1 MSYDASFKL
10 KVVAFAEEN
19 SNVRAAA
26 HFGVNEK
33 QVCCSSAYN
42 LIFVVKQ

>member
-19 SNVRAAA
+19 NNVRAAT

-33 QVCCSSAYN
+33 QVRCSSAYN
-42 LIFVVKQ
+42 LIFVGKK